1 MYLYGSVG
9 PNSGQASVALNG
21 QVVEDNLNLTVGDDS
36 RVRGCVH

>member
-9 PNSGQASVALNG
+9 PNYGQASVALNG
-21 QVVEDNLNLTVGDDS
+21 QTVEDNVDLTVGDNS